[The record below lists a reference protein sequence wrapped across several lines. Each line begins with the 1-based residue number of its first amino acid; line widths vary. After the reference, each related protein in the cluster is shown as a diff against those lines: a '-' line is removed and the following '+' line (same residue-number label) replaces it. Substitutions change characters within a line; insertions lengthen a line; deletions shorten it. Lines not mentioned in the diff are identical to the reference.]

1 MLYLVFRH
9 PTELAAL
16 MHELWNTIFYN
27 RVTEAMLDVSVSA
40 IFISAEAGGM
50 ENEPLEEVFGAEFQ
64 YHEVFFV
71 LNLMK
76 LTPVCFI
83 ESLTIIVE
91 RKGAMTGDMRG
102 KLPPLPL
109 WVNHSVWNQGVRINP
124 GL

>member
-1 MLYLVFRH
+1 MLFLLFRH
-9 PTELAAL
+9 PIELAAL
-16 MHELWNTIFYN
+16 IHLLWNSIFYN
-27 RVTEAMLDVSVSA
+27 TMTEVMLDTVVSA
-40 IFISAEAGGM
+40 IFISAEVGSM
-50 ENEPLEEVFGAEFQ
+50 EPEPVEEVFEAEFQ
-64 YHEVFFV
+64 YHELFCV
-71 LNLMK
+71 LNLVK

-124 GL
+124 GF